1 MRARRAT
8 LTAVSLMLGGVL
20 IAGCSDESHKMAAQ
34 AADRAEQSATRAEA
48 AARRAEAAATRVET
62 AARRAE
68 AAAEQASQEGSGQMR
83 RRTTTKKTETE

>member
-1 MRARRAT
+1 
-8 LTAVSLMLGGVL
+8 MLGGVL

-34 AADRAEQSATRAEA
+34 AADRSEQSATRAEA

-68 AAAEQASQEGSGQMR
+68 AAAEQASTPESSGR
-83 RRTTTKKTETE
+83 RHTTKKTATE